1 MERDR
6 ETDFD
11 IIVAGAGHNGLVTAA
26 YVAMA
31 GLRVLVLEDR
41 PIVGGNAVT
50 EEHIPG
56 YHFDTGSSSH
66 SMIQSTPIL
75 KDDELG
81 LLKHGLRYAFPEVL
95 PIAILPDGY
104 ALEIHHSVEETARN
118 IAQISRADADAYL
131 NFEAEAREMAAV
143 AGALGRTS
151 IGDVD
156 VSPEIRRKLSRRAWD
171 VIAQRFS
178 DPRIQSW
185 LCQEA
190 SISLTPPDQ
199 AGTARF
205 VYSAY
210 VGRHSSNSSW
220 GTAIGGSGALTD
232 ALQAAI
238 ERHGGVVKVGH
249 RVTRILVDGDRAY
262 GVECEDGSRFT
273 ADKAVVSSIHIKHL
287 VDMVPPTSL
296 PQEFRTAVDD
306 YVPGVSIGTTYVASS
321 EAPRFVGSNG
331 VETEALAAFIPGTLA
346 DSLGWGNRALLK
358 QPSLHSAMMAVHTA
372 TVLDPTRAVA
382 GGHTIKCVTWQP
394 YEVEGPGGWDALRDD
409 LEQFHLATLR
419 RSAPNITPGKIVG
432 AVTRT
437 PLDLQR
443 ANLHNVGGNA
453 HGGEQLMSQL
463 WENRPAPGW
472 ANYRMPIAGLYQ
484 TGATT
489 HPGGGIGG
497 VSGRNAALAVLD
509 DLGLSL
515 QGN

>member
-95 PIAILPDGY
+95 PIAILPDGH

-220 GTAIGGSGALTD
+220 GTA
-232 ALQAAI
+232 
-238 ERHGGVVKVGH
+238 
-249 RVTRILVDGDRAY
+249 
-262 GVECEDGSRFT
+262 
-273 ADKAVVSSIHIKHL
+273 
-287 VDMVPPTSL
+287 L
-296 PQEFRTAVDD
+296 PGFL
-306 YVPGVSIGTTYVASS
+306 S
-321 EAPRFVGSNG
+321 
-331 VETEALAAFIPGTLA
+331 
-346 DSLGWGNRALLK
+346 
-358 QPSLHSAMMAVHTA
+358 TA
-372 TVLDPTRAVA
+372 TVLTASSVRTVPGLLPTKPLSRASTSNTSSIWSPRLHFHRSSALRWTTMCPGFRSGPRTSLPTRLRDLSDPTVSTPKPWRHSYLARWP
-382 GGHTIKCVTWQP
+382 T
-394 YEVEGPGGWDALRDD
+394 
-409 LEQFHLATLR
+409 HL
-419 RSAPNITPGKIVG
+419 VG
-432 AVTRT
+432 ETEHSSNNQACTR
-437 PLDLQR
+437 Q
-443 ANLHNVGGNA
+443 
-453 HGGEQLMSQL
+453 
-463 WENRPAPGW
+463 
-472 ANYRMPIAGLYQ
+472 
-484 TGATT
+484 
-489 HPGGGIGG
+489 
-497 VSGRNAALAVLD
+497 
-509 DLGLSL
+509 
-515 QGN
+515 